1 MLPQTVSI
9 VIPLYNEEEVVSETV
24 ARLKPLKDVYPAG
37 WVQELIFVDD
47 GSTDKTLEYLQALL
61 KDVDCKHQVICLAR
75 NFGHQLALTA
85 GLDHAHGEYVAAI
98 DADLQDPPEKIPE
111 MLNIALQGYDIVH
124 GERSSR
130 AGETAFKKAS
140 AKVFYRL
147 LNAMSDVEMPKDIGD
162 FRLIS
167 YRVAEDLRG
176 MRERHRYV
184 RGMIPW
190 LGYKSFALR
199 YDRQAR
205 FAGETK
211 YPLKKMI
218 GLAFDAALSFSTRP
232 LDLALRFGLLLTL
245 IGFVG
250 LTYATYLR
258 FTTDAFAA
266 GLVSIMFLIAFF
278 SGIQIALIGLVG
290 VYVARIF
297 EEVKDRPLY
306 VVSRILEE

>member
-24 ARLKPLKDVYPAG
+24 AHLKALKDVYPKG

-47 GSTDKTLEYLQALL
+47 GSTDRTLECLQPLL
-61 KDVDCKHQVICLAR
+61 EDVGCKHQVICLAR

-85 GLDHAHGEYVAAI
+85 GLDRAHGEYVAAI

-111 MLNIALQGYDIVH
+111 MLNIALQGYDIVY
-124 GERSSR
+124 GQRTSRS
-130 AGETAFKKAS
+130 GETIFKKAS
-140 AKVFYRL
+140 AKAFYRL

-162 FRLIS
+162 FRLVS
-167 YRVAEDLRG
+167 HRVAEDLRG
-176 MRERHRYV
+176 MRERHRYI

-190 LGYKSFALR
+190 LGYKSFALQYER
-199 YDRQAR
+199 HAR

-211 YPLKKMI
+211 YPMKKMI

-232 LDLALRFGLLLTL
+232 LDLALRFGVLLTM
-245 IGFVG
+245 IGFAG

-258 FTTDAFAA
+258 FATDAFAA

-306 VVSRILEE
+306 VVSRILAK